1 MDDITAMWWEE
12 IDTPE
17 PLPVQSSGSDS
28 QEGYIKSE
36 PASHSSLLLPSS
48 NPPSSLPLPLLL
60 PPISCYYAPH
70 PSSSSPPLFMKSLL
84 SHLPF
89 APRRRTRLY
98 EHAEE
103 ALRMTPGPCFSWR
116 VWKERAEGIWRWVEC
131 ESTSCST
138 HDSSDEPS
146 RPSTSSTNTNTSHTP
161 SRTPTDTNKTDT
173 ARTIF
178 FGPPPAPPPSPPPS
192 QKALISG
199 RALAPSL
206 PLFASV
212 SGAFALA
219 LLVEE
224 SAASTS
230 AALHSSS
237 PTHLGAPPE
246 PIGPER
252 VAHNDRTGTS
262 LGPKKARK
270 DPSPKENL
278 TSPALLHAL
287 SRQALCVW
295 EGGVALSSS
304 GSNSNSAH
312 ASEYDLDYISAIVL
326 GVLFVVLCD
335 KGCAR
340 ERRGNVS
347 ATGNTK
353 EGWISGEIGKLV
365 NIARTMG
372 LDVDPDLTP
381 GRYGL
386 YESEARRRAWWD
398 VWWWD
403 AYTSTLSSRA
413 PLIPLHAFSTRLPL
427 DVDEEVFTFACTS
440 APLLSPTGKEGVGR
454 WFGMR
459 VRLAQLVKDINSRTS
474 LLSSLENPSI
484 LLFLEH
490 ASQCEAEIKQWL
502 LDLPPAFR
510 MENEGMGEESCM
522 PPYPSMTLSS
532 NASHGGTPP
541 TLLAQRIDILMTTH
555 RLAMGLYLPSLRPHS
570 SSSSQ
575 SDSHS
580 HVRHEASPQTHQ
592 ARVGALTAAHGL
604 LRAARHFVELACA
617 RPDLVRR
624 KDGLGLSL
632 CCGLVCDVHSGI
644 SFSSRLALVF

>member
-1 MDDITAMWWEE
+1 MDDITAIWWEE
-12 IDTPE
+12 IDIPE
-17 PLPVQSSGSDS
+17 PLPVQSSSFDS

-103 ALRMTPGPCFSWR
+103 ALRMIPGPCFSWR
-116 VWKERAEGIWRWVEC
+116 VWKERAEGIWRWVEY
-131 ESTSCST
+131 
-138 HDSSDEPS
+138 EPP
-146 RPSTSSTNTNTSHTP
+146 RLGASSTNANISNAP
-161 SRTPTDTNKTDT
+161 SRTPTDTSKTDT

-192 QKALISG
+192 QKALSQASS
-199 RALAPSL
+199 RALTPSL

-212 SGAFALA
+212 AGAFALA

-224 SAASTS
+224 SAAR
-230 AALHSSS
+230 
-237 PTHLGAPPE
+237 
-246 PIGPER
+246 PER
-252 VAHNDRTGTS
+252 AAHNDRTGTS
-262 LGPKKARK
+262 LGPKKSRK

-295 EGGVALSSS
+295 EAGVALSSS
-304 GSNSNSAH
+304 GSNSNSTH
-312 ASEYDLDYISAIVL
+312 ASEYDLDYVSAIVL

-335 KGCAR
+335 KGCR
-340 ERRGNVS
+340 HGNVS
-347 ATGNTK
+347 A
-353 EGWISGEIGKLV
+353 IGKLV
-365 NIARTMG
+365 NIARAMG

-398 VWWWD
+398 IWWWD

-427 DVDEEVFTFACTS
+427 DVDEEVFTSACTS

-459 VRLAQLVKDINSRTS
+459 IRLAISTCPLCAS
-474 LLSSLENPSI
+474 LIFNPSI
-484 LLFLEH
+484 
-490 ASQCEAEIKQWL
+490 
-502 LDLPPAFR
+502 
-510 MENEGMGEESCM
+510 
-522 PPYPSMTLSS
+522 
-532 NASHGGTPP
+532 
-541 TLLAQRIDILMTTH
+541 TTDWH
-555 RLAMGLYLPSLRPHS
+555 SL
-570 SSSSQ
+570 
-575 SDSHS
+575 
-580 HVRHEASPQTHQ
+580 
-592 ARVGALTAAHGL
+592 
-604 LRAARHFVELACA
+604 
-617 RPDLVRR
+617 
-624 KDGLGLSL
+624 
-632 CCGLVCDVHSGI
+632 
-644 SFSSRLALVF
+644 

>member
-1 MDDITAMWWEE
+1 MWWEE
-12 IDTPE
+12 IDILE
-17 PLPVQSSGSDS
+17 PPPVQSSSFDS
-28 QEGYIKSE
+28 QEGFIKSE
-36 PASHSSLLLPSS
+36 PASHSSLLLPSP

-103 ALRMTPGPCFSWR
+103 ALRMIPGPCFSWR

-131 ESTSCST
+131 EGTSAA
-138 HDSSDEPS
+138 
-146 RPSTSSTNTNTSHTP
+146 STNTNTSNA
-161 SRTPTDTNKTDT
+161 SCRTPTDMSKTDA

-192 QKALISG
+192 QKSLCQTSS
-199 RALAPSL
+199 RALTPSL

-224 SAASTS
+224 SAASAS

-237 PTHLGAPPE
+237 PTHP
-246 PIGPER
+246 
-252 VAHNDRTGTS
+252 
-262 LGPKKARK
+262 

-295 EGGVALSSS
+295 EGGVALSGS

-312 ASEYDLDYISAIVL
+312 ANEYNLDYVSAIVL

-335 KGCAR
+335 KGCTT
-340 ERRGNVS
+340 ERRGN
-347 ATGNTK
+347 
-353 EGWISGEIGKLV
+353 IGKLV

-398 VWWWD
+398 IWWWD

-427 DVDEEVFTFACTS
+427 DVDEEVFTSACTS

-459 VRLAQLVKDINSRTS
+459 IRSVISTC
-474 LLSSLENPSI
+474 P
-484 LLFLEH
+484 
-490 ASQCEAEIKQWL
+490 
-502 LDLPPAFR
+502 
-510 MENEGMGEESCM
+510 
-522 PPYPSMTLSS
+522 
-532 NASHGGTPP
+532 
-541 TLLAQRIDILMTTH
+541 
-555 RLAMGLYLPSLRPHS
+555 
-570 SSSSQ
+570 
-575 SDSHS
+575 
-580 HVRHEASPQTHQ
+580 
-592 ARVGALTAAHGL
+592 L
-604 LRAARHFVELACA
+604 LRVTDF
-617 RPDLVRR
+617 
-624 KDGLGLSL
+624 
-632 CCGLVCDVHSGI
+632 
-644 SFSSRLALVF
+644 